1 MAPQENSSPP
11 MSPQL
16 ERDALEGNEKGG
28 CPLGEGTEKQPH
40 PSSPVPEQPPPK
52 DFDDLLPLLGEF
64 GLYQKVLF
72 LLLAPFCFFVGYV
85 YFSQIF
91 ITLTPDHWCKVPQL
105 EGLTVEQRKMLAIP
119 RRPDG
124 SFEQCR
130 MYGVN
135 FTEILMKNDSGD
147 GALPEPD
154 PEWPLA
160 PCAHGWEYDRS
171 EIPYETITS
180 EMDWVCEYSGLPPAA
195 QSSFF
200 VGAIVGGLVFGWM
213 ADHYGRIP
221 ALVGTNVVGAV
232 AGIATAFL
240 STSFWA
246 FCALRFLVGLA
257 FDNCFT
263 MMYILVL
270 EYVGPSW
277 RTFVANMSIAIY
289 FTLGTVTLP
298 WIAYAISDW
307 RYFAIASSA
316 PLLLAALTPWMVPES
331 ARWLVSQGKVDKA
344 IKIMKKFEKINGKK
358 IEPRVYEEF
367 KESCVK
373 IKKDEEEERKYS
385 ILDIFK
391 TPRMRRTTILL
402 IIIWMIISLAYDGH
416 VRSVGNLGYDLFVT
430 FTVAC
435 ATELPADTTLIIVL
449 DKWGR
454 RWLACGTL
462 VISGV
467 FSILATAAPQGAVAA
482 ALAIMGRFSINI
494 SYNIGLQYAAE
505 ILPTVVR
512 AQGVAFIHIMG
523 YVANL
528 IAPFVVYLETVDR
541 ILPLLVLGILS
552 FIGGVLALF
561 LPETLD
567 QELPTTLQD
576 GEDFGKNQKF
586 WEFPCCGKSN
596 VSDEVV
602 TVSSVGQSNFY
613 RAGSGKSVRSSIRG
627 ELYRSTM
634 LSQRGGS
641 VRSRKGAP
649 GRTLQTH
656 AVDSDSKDQQVA
668 SNGGDSIV

>member
-11 MSPQL
+11 MSP
-16 ERDALEGNEKGG
+16 RDLKD
-28 CPLGEGTEKQPH
+28 
-40 PSSPVPEQPPPK
+40 EQPYAMPEPKEQQAANKEEEEVSKQVMPK
-52 DFDDLLPLLGEF
+52 DFDDLLPLVGEF

-91 ITLTPDHWCKVPQL
+91 ITLTPDHWCKVPGL
-105 EGLTVEQRKMLAIP
+105 EALTAEQRRALAIP
-119 RRPDG
+119 RKADG

-135 FTEILMKNDSGD
+135 FSALALE
-147 GALPEPD
+147 GASVDELLLRGPD
-154 PEWPLA
+154 PEWPVA
-160 PCAHGWEYDRS
+160 PCGHGWEYDHS
-171 EIPYETITS
+171 EIPYATITT
-180 EMDWVCEYSGLPPAA
+180 EMDWVCDRSGLPPAA

-200 VGAIVGGLVFGWM
+200 VGAIVGGLVFGWV

-221 ALVGTNVVGAV
+221 ALVGTNAVGAI

-246 FCALRFLVGLA
+246 FCALRFCVGLA

-289 FTLGTVTLP
+289 FTLGTVALP
-298 WIAYAISDW
+298 WIAYGISNW

-316 PLLLAALTPWMVPES
+316 PLLLAAFTPWLVPES

-344 IKIMKKFEKINGKK
+344 IKIMRKFEKINGKK
-358 IEPRVYEEF
+358 IDPKVYEEF
-367 KESCVK
+367 RESC
-373 IKKDEEEERKYS
+373 IKLKKEEDEEKKYS

-391 TPRMRRTTILL
+391 TPRMRRTTIIL

-416 VRSVGNLGYDLFVT
+416 VRNVGNLGFDLFVT

-449 DKWGR
+449 DRWGR

-462 VISGV
+462 IISGV
-467 FSILATAAPQGAVAA
+467 FSILATAAPQGGVAA

-528 IAPFVVYLETVDR
+528 IAPFVVYLETVDK

-552 FIGGVLALF
+552 FAGGVLSLF

-576 GEDFGKNQKF
+576 GENFGKDQKF
-586 WEFPCCGKSN
+586 WEFPCCGKRN
-596 VSDEVV
+596 AVKEEEVV
-602 TVSSVGQSNFY
+602 SPVGQQSNFY
-613 RAGSGKSVRSSIRG
+613 RAGSGRSARSSVRG
-627 ELYRSTM
+627 ELYRSSM
-634 LSQRGGS
+634 LSRS
-641 VRSRKGAP
+641 ASMRSRRAKTMAAVAVAAVGTSASESQIAV
-649 GRTLQTH
+649 RT
-656 AVDSDSKDQQVA
+656 
-668 SNGGDSIV
+668 NGDSVV